1 MRVATAIALLA
12 LPALCTGFRF
22 TDLLIR
28 TKEPVVREMETTGYC
43 NCARCCSWTWSWHGF
58 GNPVFTSGR
67 LKGRRKE
74 VGLTASGGQARL
86 GTVAADTASLPI
98 GTLVFIPEFGW
109 GRVEDRGGAIR
120 GDRLDLWFD
129 DHEKARRWG
138 RRKVA
143 AKLWLPAGP
152 ENGGKA
158 P

>member
-1 MRVATAIALLA
+1 MRGVPAIALLA
-12 LPALCTGFRF
+12 LPALCPGFRLE
-22 TDLLIR
+22 DLLVR
-28 TKEPVVREMETTGYC
+28 TRAPFVRELETTGYC
-43 NCARCCSWTWSWHGF
+43 NCERCCSWTWSWHGF

-74 VGLTASGGQARL
+74 VGVTASGGQARL
-86 GTVAADTASLPI
+86 GTVAADTSVLPI

-138 RRKVA
+138 RRRVPAKV
-143 AKLWLPAGP
+143 WLPAGP
-152 ENGGKA
+152 KDPGKA